1 MVLVDIKKLWQ
12 AIIVLLSFF
21 FKTKIV
27 RRKVG
32 DKKNIWQIFQF
43 TSGRAKSDSE
53 DFKLI
58 FGVFGAYALIYS
70 TNFHVNVSKHINHFT
85 LDSLLTKL
93 SIHQNLFSPP

>member
-58 FGVFGAYALIYS
+58 FGVFGAYALIYYS
-70 TNFHVNVSKHINHFT
+70 TNFHVNVLSKKKNFHVNVSKHKSFYLTHF
-85 LDSLLTKL
+85 
-93 SIHQNLFSPP
+93 